1 MFPYSSTTTGCIY
14 LEINFLNT
22 INRKEQ
28 ELRDLNYQKNDAI
41 RRSPIKRP
49 YLYHYYP
56 GLESINFEDV
66 RKSELQIATIQ
77 SKINLAEEEIK
88 NYKRR
93 YDEFRLANR
102 AYEIKSQS
110 EKRDDLEYRIKAMEI
125 ERKIKEKEG
134 EQLREIEILRAKY
147 GASILDVENR
157 MNLYKIQLDNASKSL
172 DARKTFYEKEI
183 AELSLTEKH
192 LRESLIDLWQRYG
205 VKGLPSYEKELEQKR
220 EEVAIL
226 KKNYENKLITL
237 NLEKIDTSNEKNYI
251 KDQIDQAE
259 RNLMYYEDKRR
270 QEMYQSPRKSA
281 LHFMIE
287 KELEHVNK
295 LRNDLIQSQLKG
307 LKERELIDKYRGQ
320 LTSNDFYKYSDLKT
334 EMDLFKTKCENLS
347 SLVKHYKD
355 MCDKYFLSSS
365 YADFQLYQSELEG
378 QKIDINNLRMELES
392 LKTKYQ
398 NLGYPTYSNL
408 YEISKFEN
416 ELLERQ
422 IEINNYLQEKVKL
435 KEKLGYINIQDQFSE
450 SQILKPEFVSVNKY
464 YSPSKNPYLT
474 IDYNPNLPP
483 SYSDKSSYILSSAQ
497 PSDNS
502 QLFTQ
507 VNNDV
512 QSKIEEKSEVQAT
525 SQSKIEKEKI
535 DEPIT
540 MEFLEYFYQKKS
552 EKWKL
557 IIEEKDPEKIIEEI
571 KTYEE
576 NLKELSEVIEEK
588 IKKINMYKEHKWTDR
603 REYQKL
609 KEENERLI
617 FIFNNAQNECESLK
631 NLLNPSQVSEE
642 KQFVPSDSI
651 PINEDQN
658 FQDPNS
664 EIKLDQEYVPTG
676 NEDENHAN
684 DSQLKNEEN
693 YPINLN
699 PDNQQDSKISG
710 SEPYSLEEN
719 NENSQKP
726 KENEG
731 EEKNAENVE
740 NQQLDVNI

>member
-422 IEINNYLQEKVKL
+422 I
-435 KEKLGYINIQDQFSE
+435 
-450 SQILKPEFVSVNKY
+450 
-464 YSPSKNPYLT
+464 
-474 IDYNPNLPP
+474 
-483 SYSDKSSYILSSAQ
+483 
-497 PSDNS
+497 
-502 QLFTQ
+502 
-507 VNNDV
+507 
-512 QSKIEEKSEVQAT
+512 
-525 SQSKIEKEKI
+525 
-535 DEPIT
+535 
-540 MEFLEYFYQKKS
+540 
-552 EKWKL
+552 
-557 IIEEKDPEKIIEEI
+557 
-571 KTYEE
+571 
-576 NLKELSEVIEEK
+576 
-588 IKKINMYKEHKWTDR
+588 
-603 REYQKL
+603 
-609 KEENERLI
+609 
-617 FIFNNAQNECESLK
+617 
-631 NLLNPSQVSEE
+631 
-642 KQFVPSDSI
+642 
-651 PINEDQN
+651 
-658 FQDPNS
+658 
-664 EIKLDQEYVPTG
+664 
-676 NEDENHAN
+676 
-684 DSQLKNEEN
+684 
-693 YPINLN
+693 
-699 PDNQQDSKISG
+699 
-710 SEPYSLEEN
+710 
-719 NENSQKP
+719 
-726 KENEG
+726 
-731 EEKNAENVE
+731 
-740 NQQLDVNI
+740 